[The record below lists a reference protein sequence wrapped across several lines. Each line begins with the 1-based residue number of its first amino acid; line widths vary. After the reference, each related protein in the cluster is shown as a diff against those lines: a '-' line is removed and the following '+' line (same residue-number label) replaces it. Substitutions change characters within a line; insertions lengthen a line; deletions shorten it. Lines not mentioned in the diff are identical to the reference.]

1 MAKPETS
8 AEEERRIQTN
18 WYVLTGAPC
27 SGKTTVINELARRG
41 HGVVHETARAYIE
54 ANLARGLSMDQIRGD
69 ESAFEHLILEKKA
82 VIEEKLDIEKA
93 VFFDRAVP
101 DSIAYFRLADLDP
114 TKPIV
119 RSRRV
124 RYRKIFLLDRLP
136 VKEDSIRKED
146 EQTSA
151 AIETLLVEC
160 YRDLGYSIIRIPVF
174 TAAKRAD
181 LILQHLQ

>member
-1 MAKPETS
+1 MAKPET
-8 AEEERRIQTN
+8 AAGEERRIQTN
-18 WYVLTGAPC
+18 WCVLTGAPC

-41 HGVVHETARAYIE
+41 HGVVHETARAHIE
-54 ANLARGLSMDQIRGD
+54 ANLARGLSLDHIRGD

-82 VIEEKLDIEKA
+82 GIEEKLEAEKT

-101 DSIAYFRLADLDP
+101 DSIAYFRLAGLDP
-114 TKPIV
+114 SKPIA
-119 RSRRV
+119 RSGRV

-146 EQTSA
+146 ERTAQ
-151 AIETLLVEC
+151 AIETLLLEC
-160 YRDLGYSIIRIPVF
+160 YRNLGYSIIRIPVL
-174 TAAKRAD
+174 TASKRAD